1 MPVARSLL
9 VAGAVAV
16 FSTACASS
24 GTMNSDTRRPSR
36 SADVLTSLEIAERA
50 SSATT
55 AEDAVRRLRSTW
67 LRVSGITSLRS
78 ATPIRLYVNNTP
90 RGDVDALATIP
101 VDLVAEIRYYG
112 ATEATSRWGTGHT
125 TGAIEIILGMVA
137 NRDPATPPPAGEGKA
152 GATGETEG
160 DIRPEDRPF
169 TPKPIFFVHSGS
181 SLFHTP
187 TEKREVW
194 LPQANVGGGVGVNA
208 TRTVT
213 VFAAVEYHYFGF
225 SESSAMEYLMNSE
238 FSPIRD
244 PDGVELR
251 GSGTS
256 ILSFTAN
263 AKFHPRYGLVRPYL
277 LVGAGYARLNS
288 GSFTVSG
295 PAGALLPQPQ
305 FYLQSA
311 TGGGQVENT
320 VLYGGGLGFD
330 LELANRFRLFVDGR
344 YFETIRG
351 PRYND
356 VWDRNQIINT
366 RYAPFRLGVTYK

>member
-1 MPVARSLL
+1 MPVARSWL
-9 VAGAVAV
+9 VAGALAAL
-16 FSTACASS
+16 SAACASS
-24 GTMNSDTRRPSR
+24 GTMNPDTRRPSR
-36 SADVLTSLEIAERA
+36 SADILTRREIAERA

-78 ATPIRLYVNNTP
+78 ATPIRIYVNNTP
-90 RGDVDALATIP
+90 RGDVDALATVP
-101 VDLVAEIRYYG
+101 VDLIAEIRYYG
-112 ATEATSRWGTGHT
+112 PNEATSLWGTGHT
-125 TGAIEIILGMVA
+125 AGAIEVVLGVVA
-137 NRDPATPPPAGEGKA
+137 NRGAATPPATGGGT
-152 GATGETEG
+152 GAAGETER
-160 DIRPEDRPF
+160 DTRPEDRPF

-194 LPQANVGGGVGVNA
+194 LPQVNIGGGVGVNA

-213 VFAAVEYHYFGF
+213 VFAAVEYHHFGF
-225 SESSAMEYLMNSE
+225 SESSAMEYLMSSE
-238 FSPIRD
+238 FSPIRN

-251 GSGTS
+251 GSGNS
-256 ILSFTAN
+256 ILNFTAN
-263 AKFHPRYGLVRPYL
+263 AKFHPRFGFIRPYL
-277 LVGAGYARLNS
+277 LVGAGYARLNA

-295 PAGALLPQPQ
+295 PAGALLPQRQ

-330 LELANRFRLFVDGR
+330 LELADHFRLFVDGR

-366 RYAPFRLGVTYK
+366 RFAPFRLGVTFK

>member
-9 VAGAVAV
+9 VAGAAAL
-16 FSTACASS
+16 FSAACASS

-36 SADVLTSLEIAERA
+36 SADVLSSQEITERA
-50 SSATT
+50 SSAIT
-55 AEDAVRRLRSTW
+55 AEDAVRRLRSAW
-67 LRVSGITSLRS
+67 LRVSGVTSLRS
-78 ATPIRLYVNNTP
+78 STPIRLYVNNTS
-90 RGDVDALATIP
+90 RGNVDGLATIP
-101 VDLVAEIRYYG
+101 VALIEEIRYISPN
-112 ATEATSRWGTGHT
+112 EATSRWGTGHT
-125 TGAIEIILGMVA
+125 AGVIEVMLGVVA
-137 NRDPATPPPAGEGKA
+137 SRVAPPRAVEPGTRGEADPN
-152 GATGETEG
+152 
-160 DIRPEDRPF
+160 IRREDLPF

-194 LPQANVGGGVGVNA
+194 LPQVNIGGGVGVNT

-225 SESSAMEYLMNSE
+225 SQSSAMEYLMSSE
-238 FSPIRD
+238 FSPIKD
-244 PDGVELR
+244 PAGVELR

-256 ILSFTAN
+256 ILSFTVN
-263 AKFHPRYGLVRPYL
+263 AKFHPRYGFIRPYL
-277 LVGAGYARLNS
+277 LVGAGYARLDS

-295 PAGALLPQPQ
+295 PAGAPLPQPQ

-311 TGGGQVENT
+311 TGGGQLENT
-320 VLYGGGLGFD
+320 VMYGGGLGFD

-366 RYAPFRLGVTYK
+366 RFAPFRLGVTYK

>member
-1 MPVARSLL
+1 MPFVRSLL
-9 VAGAVAV
+9 AAGAVAV
-16 FSTACASS
+16 FSAACASS

-50 SSATT
+50 PSATT
-55 AEDAVRRLRSTW
+55 AADAVSRLRSTW
-67 LRVSGITSLRS
+67 LRISGSTSLSS

-90 RGDVDALATIP
+90 RGNVDALATIA

-112 ATEATSRWGTGHT
+112 PNDATMRWGTGHT
-125 TGAIEIILGMVA
+125 TGAIEIVLGVVA
-137 NRDPATPPPAGEGKA
+137 SRGAATPPAAGEGA
-152 GATGETEG
+152 GAAGETERAA
-160 DIRPEDRPF
+160 RPEDRPF

-194 LPQANVGGGVGVNA
+194 LPQVNIGGGAGVHA

-225 SESSAMEYLMNSE
+225 SAASAMEYLMSSE
-238 FSPIRD
+238 FSPIKN

-251 GSGTS
+251 GSGNS

-263 AKFHPRYGLVRPYL
+263 VKFHPRYGFVRPYL

-320 VLYGGGLGFD
+320 VLYGGGLGLD
-330 LELANRFRLFVDGR
+330 LELAKHFRLFVDGR

-366 RYAPFRLGVTYK
+366 RFAPFRLGVTYK